1 MFNFSLFFAFV
12 EMLLKCYCVPW
23 FWSKVQLPIEGCGV
37 SEENVN
43 GGEDKCHSDFVP
55 LPNNTWAS
63 GAGGGSQKIYIFLH
77 FAKQVSLD
85 IFATDICFCC
95 LKTDIGPFVQD
106 VTKKLCSIRCFS
118 PFKRPCCF
126 C

>member
-1 MFNFSLFFAFV
+1 M
-12 EMLLKCYCVPW
+12 
-23 FWSKVQLPIEGCGV
+23 

-106 VTKKLCSIRCFS
+106 VTKNCVAYGVLVHSRDLVVFAKETGSMNKSHRKNHIQ
-118 PFKRPCCF
+118 KH
-126 C
+126 